1 MQESSLQGDPTD
13 LSRGAAIR
21 GISDATECAAKQ
33 IEYTTR
39 RSRSREADIKPEDL
53 REAEQ
58 LAKSLPPEPERRAA
72 RNKERKLRRRWK
84 TKQVAPYG
92 RWTVRNVPSRIMF
105 DGRLTA
111 DRTKWVK
118 GVRDHCWEKYYD
130 TRCTAEQQWRT
141 VSMLRACMKAVILDG
156 WKAPVLTFDVVL
168 RARTLFQSNKVGGGK
183 DEIVYEMIQGL
194 PLCVVSVLWRLFDA
208 RYKGEVYE
216 DMESWRWLLLIFLPK
231 ERHPTTLKDF
241 RGICLMSAL
250 SKWYMSAVVLLAKA
264 QPTPLSWKNLG
275 VFAYREGLSCIDAL
289 LPIQLVMEAGS
300 ERKRENMV
308 CLASGDVLTA
318 FDSLTVD

>member
-1 MQESSLQGDPTD
+1 MPITRRHRSGNQRGAQIGFVCVSRSLVTKSYSANGKRYGNSDHSPVHCSILGRKIKLRRVQSKNLLTGWRPRPEGQSCSFRRLVLQESGLQGDPTD

-39 RSRSREADIKPEDL
+39 RSRSREADSKPEDL

-58 LAKSLPPEPERRAA
+58 LAKSLPPGPERRAA

-84 TKQVAPYG
+84 TKQVAQFG
-92 RWTVRNVPSRIMF
+92 RRTVRNVPNNIMF
-105 DGRLTA
+105 DGRLAA

-130 TRCTAEQQWRT
+130 TRRTAEQQWRT

-216 DMESWRWLLLIFLPK
+216 DMKSWRWLLLI
-231 ERHPTTLKDF
+231 
-241 RGICLMSAL
+241 
-250 SKWYMSAVVLLAKA
+250 
-264 QPTPLSWKNLG
+264 
-275 VFAYREGLSCIDAL
+275 
-289 LPIQLVMEAGS
+289 
-300 ERKRENMV
+300 
-308 CLASGDVLTA
+308 
-318 FDSLTVD
+318 